1 MKKKNLSIF
10 NCLPAILLA
19 LITVGC
25 QPDSGPDVDA
35 TWSDWIKANHY
46 PLRSLDTDDN
56 DYNDLQFFKP
66 LLSGRRLLG
75 LGENGHGVAEFSRA
89 KVRLIKFLHEEMV
102 FDVIAFES
110 SIFECYQADS
120 HAVDWTAEA
129 MMGRSI
135 FQVWHTEDVLELF
148 RYIRESKK
156 TSRPLILAGFDNQ
169 NSTLACLRRPAAF
182 QSAIAKIDPDYADE
196 VQRLDLD
203 FLKMTFSADWQAA
216 LVEPYRL
223 FYDNLWQWF
232 DAHMEELIALHP
244 RAPLLPL
251 VLRQSAWSQRTDID
265 AMITPYE
272 QGGFNFRD
280 RAMADN
286 VGVLL
291 EKLYPD
297 KKIMLWAHNGHLDHN
312 FNLTGEVNWEM
323 FSMGYWLS
331 QRHRPLLYTIEFFMF
346 QGAAAETNRSVYQ
359 IAPAPAGTLEAVL
372 FQTGAEF
379 AFADMLNQS
388 ENPGNSWMFSTI
400 NWMNSGIWATPMIPR
415 RQFDGIFY
423 VKTVNPPPYVRYYE
437 SPD

>member
-1 MKKKNLSIF
+1 
-10 NCLPAILLA
+10 
-19 LITVGC
+19 
-25 QPDSGPDVDA
+25 
-35 TWSDWIKANHY
+35 
-46 PLRSLDTDDN
+46 
-56 DYNDLQFFKP
+56 
-66 LLSGRRLLG
+66 
-75 LGENGHGVAEFSRA
+75 
-89 KVRLIKFLHEEMV
+89 
-102 FDVIAFES
+102 
-110 SIFECYQADS
+110 
-120 HAVDWTAEA
+120 
-129 MMGRSI
+129 
-135 FQVWHTEDVLELF
+135 
-148 RYIRESKK
+148 
-156 TSRPLILAGFDNQ
+156 
-169 NSTLACLRRPAAF
+169 
-182 QSAIAKIDPDYADE
+182 
-196 VQRLDLD
+196 
-203 FLKMTFSADWQAA
+203 MTFSADWQAA

-312 FNLTGEVNWEM
+312 LNLTGVVNWEM